1 MKLELSLRAVDLKNV
16 AGLWKGTS
24 DPFCVVTQMSTSS
37 SGAPP
42 QVLGRSEVIQN
53 TLSPSWTHVFPFDYE
68 MGTIVKLI
76 VTIYDEETKRDN
88 KPMGS
93 ALLDVADVLGARGQR
108 KAIQLRQGGKLFAHL
123 RERHGTGLLRLQL
136 KASQLKNTEGF
147 GFRNKSDPFFEISR
161 QINSASGDTWD
172 NVYRSETKMN
182 NLEPEWNMTTLE
194 LSTVCGGD
202 IHLPLKVTIYD
213 YDDDGKHDYM
223 GELETTVQGLLTA
236 CTNGVEDP
244 SKALKVQKQGKAA
257 GVVYVFQAEVSGASN
272 NNHHNNDVTP
282 RMAAV
287 SLQETVTPVVPTTA
301 PSFVR
306 YLSGGLEFNVV
317 VGIDFTGSN
326 GNPRDAGT
334 LHYLDPTGATKNDYE
349 KAISSI
355 LSVLSKYDHDQQYPV
370 LGFGAKYNGVVNH
383 CFQCGPHPEAKGIDG
398 VLDAY
403 HQVFRSGLIM
413 SSPTD
418 ITHVIQKAAERATDA
433 QKKAEAFGKQ
443 AYSILLVVTDGAVT
457 DVKATADC
465 LARVCDAPLSIVIV
479 GVGHADFTAMQ
490 FLDDANKSTRRDI
503 AQFVEFN
510 QHKESSA
517 SLSAATLKEIPDQV
531 VSYFQW
537 RGISPGKPIEV
548 EEEDIIVAEE
558 EEDIDLSLDFQEGDI
573 VVTAGG
579 TREIGW

>member
-1 MKLELSLRAVDLKNV
+1 
-16 AGLWKGTS
+16 
-24 DPFCVVTQMSTSS
+24 
-37 SGAPP
+37 
-42 QVLGRSEVIQN
+42 
-53 TLSPSWTHVFPFDYE
+53 
-68 MGTIVKLI
+68 MGTIMKLI

-108 KAIQLRQGGKLFAHL
+108 KAVQLRQGGKLLAHI

-136 KASQLKNTEGF
+136 KASKLKNTEGF
-147 GFRNKSDPFFEISR
+147 GFRNKSDPFFEISK

-172 NVYRSETKMN
+172 NIYRSETKMN
-182 NLEPEWNMTTLE
+182 NLEPEWNITTLQ
-194 LSTVCGGD
+194 LSTLCGGD
-202 IHLPLKVTIYD
+202 MQLPLKVTIYD
-213 YDDDGKHDYM
+213 YDDNGQHDYM
-223 GELETTVQGLLTA
+223 GELETTVQGFMKA
-236 CTNGVEDP
+236 STNGVEDVN
-244 SKALKVQKQGKAA
+244 KALTVQKQGKAA
-257 GVVYVFQAEVSGASN
+257 GVVYVLKAEVSGTSN
-272 NNHHNNDVTP
+272 NNNNNDDNLEP

-287 SLQETVTPVVPTTA
+287 SLQETPSPIVPTTA
-301 PSFVR
+301 PSFVS
-306 YLSGGLEFNVV
+306 YLSGGLELNVV

-326 GNPRDAGT
+326 GNPREAGT

-355 LSVLSKYDHDQQYPV
+355 LSVLSKYDHDQHFPV
-370 LGFGAKYNGVVNH
+370 IGFGAKYNGIVNH
-383 CFQCGPHPEAKGIDG
+383 CFQCGPHPEAKGVDG

-418 ITHVIQKAAERATDA
+418 ITQVIQKAAERATAA
-433 QKKAEAFGKQ
+433 QQKAEASGKQ
-443 AYSILLVVTDGAVT
+443 AYTILLVVTDGAVT

-465 LARVCDAPLSIVIV
+465 LARVCDSPLSIVIV

-537 RGISPGKPIEV
+537 RGILPGKPIEV

>member
-16 AGLWKGTS
+16 AGFMKGTS
-24 DPFCVVTQMSTSS
+24 DPFCVVTQMSTAT
-37 SGAPP
+37 GTPP
-42 QVLGRSEVIQN
+42 KVLGHSEVIKN

-68 MGTIVKLI
+68 MGSIMKLI

-88 KPMGS
+88 KPMGT
-93 ALLDVADVLGARGQR
+93 ALLDVSDVLGARGQR
-108 KAIQLRQGGKLFAHL
+108 KAVQLRQGGKLLAHL
-123 RERHGTGLLRLQL
+123 RERRGTGLLRLQL
-136 KASQLKNTEGF
+136 KASKLKNTEGF
-147 GFRNKSDPFFEISR
+147 GFRNKSDPFFELSR
-161 QINSASGDTWD
+161 QINSAAGDTWD

-182 NLEPEWNMTTLE
+182 NLEPQWNMTTLE
-194 LSTVCGGD
+194 LSTLCGGD
-202 IHLPLKVTIYD
+202 ERLPLKVTIYD
-213 YDDDGKHDYM
+213 YDDDGKHDSM
-223 GELETTVQGLLTA
+223 GEFETTVQGLLTA

-272 NNHHNNDVTP
+272 HNNDEVTP

-287 SLQETVTPVVPTTA
+287 SLQPTPATVIPATASA
-301 PSFVR
+301 PSFVS
-306 YLSGGLEFNVV
+306 YLSGGLELNVV

-326 GNPRDAGT
+326 GNPREPGT
-334 LHYLDPTGATKNDYE
+334 LHYLDPTGTTKNDYE

-383 CFQCGPHPEAKGIDG
+383 CFQCGPHPEVEGIDG

-403 HQVFRSGLIM
+403 HQVFHSGLIM

-418 ITHVIQKAAERATDA
+418 ITHVIQKAAERAKAA
-433 QKKAEAFGKQ
+433 QQKAEASGKQ
-443 AYSILLVVTDGAVT
+443 AYTILLIVTDGAVT
-457 DVKATADC
+457 DVQATA
-465 LARVCDAPLSIVIV
+465 
-479 GVGHADFTAMQ
+479 AMQ
-490 FLDDANKSTRRDI
+490 FLDDKSTRRDI

-510 QHKESSA
+510 QHQASSA
-517 SLSAATLKEIPDQV
+517 ALSAATLKEIPDQV

-537 RGISPGKPIEV
+537 RGIAPGKPIEV
-548 EEEDIIVAEE
+548 AEEDIIVAEE